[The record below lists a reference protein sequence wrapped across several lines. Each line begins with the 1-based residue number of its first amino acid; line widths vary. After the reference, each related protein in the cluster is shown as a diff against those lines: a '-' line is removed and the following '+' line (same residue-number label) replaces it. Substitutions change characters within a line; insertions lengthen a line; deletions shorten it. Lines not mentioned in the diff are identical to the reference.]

1 MRDDDIIATSNSK
14 RSLYENREPIYVRMI
29 KGKSHIYRVIVATLI
44 YGSFF
49 LLPWITWG
57 DRPAIYFNLDARQFH
72 IFSMNFWPQDFMY
85 LAWMLII
92 AAFALFFFTAIAG
105 RLWCGFACPQTIWTM
120 VFMWVEEKIEGSPNQ
135 RKKLDKAPLSKGK
148 VFKKL
153 SKHAIWIV
161 LAFITA
167 AGFVSYFYPA
177 RELWAGIFSGQ
188 LSWMV
193 ILWLAIFSWLTY
205 IDAAWLRE
213 QVCIYMCPYARFQG
227 VMYDQDTLMVTYDYN
242 KGEPRGSIK
251 DKDKG
256 QCIDCYMCVQV
267 CPTGIDIRD
276 GAQLACINCAL
287 CVDACNDVMA
297 SIGRPQD
304 LILFTTQNVVENNKK
319 VKLLRPRTFGY
330 AAVMLIM
337 IAVLVVNL
345 STRSPIE
352 ASVVRDRDHIYRYIG
367 TEAANDY
374 WLKVANKSQ
383 QRESYTVSIKE
394 AGYHLH
400 KTPAIRLESGEAD
413 EYQVIITTELQL
425 QGSKDLTLQ
434 ITNAEG
440 NVSTRINTRFI
451 FPPTR

>member
-1 MRDDDIIATSNSK
+1 M
-14 RSLYENREPIYVRMI
+14 
-29 KGKSHIYRVIVATLI
+29 
-44 YGSFF
+44 
-49 LLPWITWG
+49 
-57 DRPAIYFNLDARQFH
+57 
-72 IFSMNFWPQDFMY
+72 
-85 LAWMLII
+85 
-92 AAFALFFFTAIAG
+92 
-105 RLWCGFACPQTIWTM
+105 
-120 VFMWVEEKIEGSPNQ
+120 
-135 RKKLDKAPLSKGK
+135 
-148 VFKKL
+148 
-153 SKHAIWIV
+153 
-161 LAFITA
+161 
-167 AGFVSYFYPA
+167 
-177 RELWAGIFSGQ
+177 
-188 LSWMV
+188 
-193 ILWLAIFSWLTY
+193 
-205 IDAAWLRE
+205 
-213 QVCIYMCPYARFQG
+213 
-227 VMYDQDTLMVTYDYN
+227 
-242 KGEPRGSIK
+242 K

-383 QRESYTVSIKE
+383 QRENYTVSIKE

-400 KTPAIRLESGEAD
+400 KTPAIRLASGEAD

-440 NVSTRINTRFI
+440 NVSTRIKTRFI